1 MNADGSI
8 RVVGEVIVN
17 YLHERGHNLI
27 WWSRPINEKQII
39 MSNPIIS
46 ESLFI
51 IKWIIESDYPSNVD
65 VLEDLNIFVWVMAV
79 PLLRVSL
86 IKRAHESSKL
96 LRNDPVHVTIFYS
109 LVVLVLFDYE
119 RFELVPAEFQ
129 SPF

>member
-8 RVVGEVIVN
+8 GVVGEVIVN

-27 WWSRPINEKQII
+27 WRSRPINEKQII

-65 VLEDLNIFVWVMAV
+65 VLEDLNIFVWVVAV

-86 IKRAHESSKL
+86 IKWTHESSKL